1 MISYSKNL
9 LRNFKLLRD
18 NNIQRRQVLVVLD
31 IDQKT
36 YQHLYSIHHK
46 REVIEGKYTSSKN
59 WINLFNEGLD
69 IFRIMSKYPE
79 ITSYSTLELY
89 FRNQFVAL
97 ELNESLDKSNNRFIE
112 WLTDEYVNK
121 NRKLKDIAAEYGYN
135 LKALRSAC
143 EKFKIRRFSITDRK
157 ISNREVPYTVIS
169 KHACNFLK
177 NPEEVD
183 LLNKALAIL
192 TETNNP
198 TEVYRKLNVSPRYA
212 KRLYSDY
219 NILKADNI
227 PYTKIMRLISEGRL
241 TLREINLRLKLPRKV
256 QFYINHNI
264 FASLLIGKS
273 VEDLTLEEN
282 RKCIYP
288 TMIGD
293 NTYIT
298 RAKGRPNIQ
307 SVINILTTVDPEFLN
322 DLNKIKVIIENNGNT
337 EAILAKLGCTEDE
350 LKSLMTKYYIDEYM
364 KGGNN

>member
-1 MISYSKNL
+1 MIIYSKNL
-9 LRNFKLLRD
+9 LKNFKLLREND
-18 NNIQRRQVLVVLD
+18 IQRRQVLVVLD

-36 YQHLYSIHHK
+36 YQRLYSILHK
-46 REVIEGKYTSSKN
+46 REVIEGKYTSSSN
-59 WINLFNEGLD
+59 WIKLFNDGLN

-89 FRNQFVAL
+89 FRNQFVSL
-97 ELNESLDKSNNRFIE
+97 ELNETVDKSNSRFIE

-121 NRKLKDIAAEYGYN
+121 RCKLKDIANEYGYN
-135 LKALRSAC
+135 HKALRSAC
-143 EKFKIRRFSITDRK
+143 EKFKIRRSTIENRK

-177 NPEEVD
+177 NPEEVE

-198 TEVYRKLNVSPRYA
+198 TDVYTKLNVSPRYA

-219 NILKADNI
+219 NILKADQI
-227 PYTKIMRLISEGRL
+227 PFTKIMRLINEGRL

-288 TMIGD
+288 TMCGD

-307 SVINILTTVDPEFLN
+307 AVIRALSAVDPDFLE
-322 DLNKIKVIIENNGNT
+322 DLNKIKVIIEHNGNT
-337 EAILAKLGCTEDE
+337 EVILSKLGCTEDE

>member
-1 MISYSKNL
+1 MIIYSKNL
-9 LRNFKLLRD
+9 LKNFKLLREND
-18 NNIQRRQVLVVLD
+18 IQRRQVLVVLD

-36 YQHLYSIHHK
+36 YQRLYSILHK

-59 WINLFNEGLD
+59 WIKLFNDGLN

-89 FRNQFVAL
+89 FRNQFVSL
-97 ELNESLDKSNNRFIE
+97 ELNETVDKSNSRFI
-112 WLTDEYVNK
+112 
-121 NRKLKDIAAEYGYN
+121 EYGYN
-135 LKALRSAC
+135 HKALRSAC
-143 EKFKIRRFSITDRK
+143 EKFKIRRSTIENRK

-177 NPEEVD
+177 NPEEVE

-198 TEVYRKLNVSPRYA
+198 TDVYSKLNVSPRYA

-219 NILKADNI
+219 NILKSDQI
-227 PYTKIMRLISEGRL
+227 PFTNIMRLISEGRL

-288 TMIGD
+288 TMCGD

-298 RAKGRPNIQ
+298 RAKGRANIQ
-307 SVINILTTVDPEFLN
+307 SVINALSAVDPDFIE
-322 DLNKIKVIIENNGNT
+322 DLNKIKVIIEYRGDH
-337 EAILAKLGCTEDE
+337 EAILSKLGCTEDE

>member
-9 LRNFKLLRD
+9 LKNFKLLRD
-18 NNIQRRQVLVVLD
+18 NDIQRRQVLVVLD

-36 YQHLYSIHHK
+36 YQRLYSILHK

-59 WINLFNEGLD
+59 WIKLFNDGMN

-97 ELNESLDKSNNRFIE
+97 ELNETLDKSNARFIE

-121 NRKLKDIAAEYGYN
+121 HRKLKDIAAEYGYN

-157 ISNREVPYTVIS
+157 ISNREVPYIVIS
-169 KHACNFLK
+169 KQPCNFLK

-307 SVINILTTVDPEFLN
+307 SVINMLTTVDPEFLN
-322 DLNKIKVIIENNGNT
+322 DLNKIKVIIENTGNT

>member
-18 NNIQRRQVLVVLD
+18 NDIQRRQVLVVLD

-36 YQHLYSIHHK
+36 YQRLYSIHHK

-59 WINLFNEGLD
+59 WIKLFNEGMD

-89 FRNQFVAL
+89 FRNQFVSL
-97 ELNESLDKSNNRFIE
+97 ELNETIDKSNTRFIE
-112 WLTDEYVNK
+112 WLTEEYVNK
-121 NRKLKDIAAEYGYN
+121 HRRLKDIAAESSYN
-135 LKALRSAC
+135 IKALRSAC
-143 EKFKIRRFSITDRK
+143 EKFKIRRFSIDNRK
-157 ISNREVPYTVIS
+157 ISTRETPYIVIS
-169 KHACNFLK
+169 KQPCNFLK
-177 NPEEVD
+177 NPEEVE

-198 TEVYRKLNVSPRYA
+198 TDVYRKLNVSPRYA

-227 PYTKIMRLISEGRL
+227 PYTKIIRLISEGRL

-264 FASLLIGKS
+264 FASLIIGKS
-273 VEDLTLEEN
+273 VEDLILEEN
-282 RKCIYP
+282 RRCIYP

-307 SVINILTTVDPEFLN
+307 SVINMLTTVDPEFIN
-322 DLNKIKVIIENNGNT
+322 DLNKIKVIIEYGNNH
-337 EAILAKLGCTEDE
+337 EAILSKLGCTEDE

>member
-1 MISYSKNL
+1 MIIYSKNL
-9 LRNFKLLRD
+9 LKNFKLLRD
-18 NNIQRRQVLVVLD
+18 NDIQRRQILVVLD

-36 YQHLYSIHHK
+36 YQRLYSILHK

-59 WINLFNEGLD
+59 WIKLFNDGLN

-89 FRNQFVAL
+89 FRNQFVSL
-97 ELNESLDKSNNRFIE
+97 ELNETIDKSNNRFIE
-112 WLTDEYVNK
+112 WLTEEYVTK
-121 NRKLKDIAAEYGYN
+121 RRRLKDIATEFGYN

-143 EKFKIRRFSITDRK
+143 EKFKIRRFSIDNRK
-157 ISNREVPYTVIS
+157 ISTRETPYTVIS
-169 KHACNFLK
+169 KHPCNFLK
-177 NPEEVD
+177 NPEEVE

-198 TEVYRKLNVSPRYA
+198 TDVYRKLNVSPRYA

-264 FASLLIGKS
+264 FASLLIGKC

-307 SVINILTTVDPEFLN
+307 AVIRVLSAADPEFIN
-322 DLNKIKVIIENNGNT
+322 DLNKIKVIIECNNDH